1 MNGMLLKLLNLAMVT
16 ALAALLS
23 ACGGTS
29 TAGDPSSGASLLSP
43 ELLGVGTGDRAVSGA
58 PSGIFVT
65 WTRVD
70 DPRAVGY
77 YLYRDIASIPDPPD
91 GGQLDA
97 GMRVNDGNQIANP
110 PSGATVTHN
119 DVFALEVG
127 TTYFYRLTV
136 VNLDG
141 DESAPSN
148 ELSWTVTLH
157 TAGNVTPDTAYW
169 GEDVVVDGSN
179 FLAYNALT
187 DFVVFPTYDG
197 GTVNGSIVDWQD
209 TSITVTV
216 PEPAVSGPV
225 GVLITGVVAYTDN
238 DLTILN
244 PVIGELNPN
253 PGFVNQAMTIM
264 GLNFGAAKEAS
275 DVLMFGGVPYAGL
288 ISSWSDSAIQ
298 ILIPVDAAA
307 SDVQLFKDVVPSNI
321 VQFMPRAEILSVDND
336 GYQAGEEITLSG
348 RHFGASA
355 GTAELEDSTVL
366 TVTDW
371 SDTSVSLLL
380 DGTAGAHT
388 IALNTIDNGVSN
400 AFDYMLGEPLS
411 VELSGFTEG
420 QIYRLGDDTQAG
432 VTTALDAE
440 LVELLL
446 AGNVIASS
454 DTAPFDTL
462 ELIIASFVNGAYD
475 VELRASRRTIT
486 VTSDP
491 VGILLYSLVGDV
503 NADGLV
509 DELDRD
515 ALVPL
520 ITTPI
525 TPGELMPWWDTDE
538 DGSVTESDLSQV
550 GYNFGNILGASE

>member
-1 MNGMLLKLLNLAMVT
+1 MNGMLLKLLNLAVVT
-16 ALAALLS
+16 TLVALLS

-29 TAGDPSSGASLLSP
+29 SAGELSSGASLLSP
-43 ELLGVGTGDRAVSGA
+43 ELLGVGMGDRAVSGA

-70 DPRAVGY
+70 DPRALAY
-77 YLYRDIASIPDPPD
+77 YLYRDTQSIPDPPD
-91 GGQLDA
+91 GGQIDA
-97 GMRVNDGNQIANP
+97 GLRVNGGNQIANP

-119 DVFALEVG
+119 DLFALEVG

-136 VNLDG
+136 VNQDG
-141 DESAPSN
+141 DESSPSN

-169 GEDVVVDGSN
+169 GEDVVIDGSN
-179 FLAYNALT
+179 FLAYNVAT

-197 GTVNGSIVDWQD
+197 GTVNGSIVDWQN

-238 DLTILN
+238 ELTILN
-244 PVIGELNPN
+244 PVIGELDPN
-253 PGFVNQAMTIM
+253 PGFVDQAMTIR
-264 GLNFGAAKEAS
+264 GFNFGAAKDPG
-275 DVLMFGGVPYAGL
+275 DVLLFGGAPYAGL
-288 ISSWSDSAIQ
+288 ISSWSDSTIQ
-298 ILIPVDAAA
+298 ILIPVDAVA

-321 VQFMPRAEILSVDND
+321 VEFRPRAEILSVDND
-336 GYQAGEEITLSG
+336 GYQAGEEITLTG
-348 RHFGASA
+348 RHFGAGT
-355 GTAELEDSTVL
+355 GTAELEDSTPL
-366 TVTDW
+366 PVTSW
-371 SDTSVSLLL
+371 GDTSVSLLL

-388 IALNTIDNGVSN
+388 ITLVTIDNGVSN
-400 AFDYMLGEPLS
+400 EFDYVLGEPLS

-420 QIYRLGDDTQAG
+420 QTYRLGDDTLAG
-432 VTTALDAE
+432 VTTAADAE

-446 AGNVIASS
+446 AGTVIASS

-475 VELRASRRTIT
+475 VELRASRRAIT

-491 VGILLYSLVGDV
+491 LGILLYSLVGDV

-509 DELDRD
+509 DALDRD

-520 ITTPI
+520 IKTPI
-525 TPGELMPWWDTDE
+525 TPTELMPWWDTDE

-550 GYNFGNILGASE
+550 GYNFGNFLGAEE